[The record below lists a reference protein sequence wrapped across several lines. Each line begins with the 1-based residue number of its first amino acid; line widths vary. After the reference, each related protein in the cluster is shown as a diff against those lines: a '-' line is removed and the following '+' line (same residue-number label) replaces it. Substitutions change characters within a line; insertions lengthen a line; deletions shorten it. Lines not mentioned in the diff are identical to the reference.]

1 MSDKVRF
8 MIEPTVVWQTFLMID
23 GEWRLVDQNKN
34 LEHLIKVV
42 RYQNRKDDITIEV
55 DGVCIDEVE
64 TGP

>member
-34 LEHLIKVV
+34 LEHSIKVV

-64 TGP
+64 TGA

>member
-64 TGP
+64 TGA

>member
-55 DGVCIDEVE
+55 DGICIDEVE
-64 TGP
+64 TGA